1 LVLAPKRKK
10 QRHVKYEEDE
20 NSSGLPSRVTKLEA
34 EAPLKSQVPLG
45 GELKRSGSAEDNS
58 SVLDSTREST
68 AGLDSRS
75 AEKIENKEDTVLP
88 KVESSPGVRSDG
100 DGAKP

>member
-1 LVLAPKRKK
+1 MVLAPKRKK

-88 KVESSPGVRSDG
+88 KVESPGVRSDG